1 MFSMNSAVKNIFL
14 AAIVIVS
21 FIMFSGIAQAQ
32 HQSGYDTTHSFISV
46 SNINKNYFV
55 YSDGKQYIPI
65 GPNIC
70 WPRFE
75 TTEKEG
81 LAKMQFYFKK
91 LRENHCNYTR
101 IWLSAPFFDIE
112 DKNVGSYDAIKIMR
126 IDSVL
131 NMAAHAGIK
140 VKLCIENFRDLTN
153 RPSIF
158 PGSVPFDR
166 PFYAKINGGP
176 IENMN
181 HFFSSAEGKN
191 LYIKKLQ
198 FFAKRYGQNDAIF
211 GWELWNEI
219 NAVNAT
225 ESLLFDWTSEI
236 LKEAKKIFPNHLVM
250 QSLGSFDSEKM
261 KEVYPGYMKLNG
273 NEIAQVHRYLDPGA
287 KLDVCKGAMDILAAS
302 ATRELLS
309 YNPKKPVLVSEIGA
323 VEANHS
329 GPSLLYNVDTLGILL
344 HDMLFAPFFS
354 GAAGPGQS
362 WHWYF
367 YIEKNNLWWHFDRF
381 SQVVR
386 NINPVI
392 EGFTPIFIEKKS
404 IRIYGLIGKH
414 TTLLWCRDSNSDW
427 STELVQK
434 ISPSPVDIQSL
445 TLSHLNLTN
454 KHIAS
459 IDFFDPWENDW
470 SSEKSNMQ
478 QIDLPS
484 FVRSLVVKIKY

>member
-1 MFSMNSAVKNIFL
+1 MNTKFIIVLNCILSEIAMFWLLLFP
-14 AAIVIVS
+14 
-21 FIMFSGIAQAQ
+21 GIASAQ
-32 HQSGYDTTHSFISV
+32 NQSRYETTHLFISV
-46 SNINKNYFV
+46 SEINKNYLV
-55 YSDGKQYIPI
+55 YSDGAPYIPI

-75 TTEKEG
+75 TSEKEG
-81 LAKMQFYFKK
+81 LAKMQYYFEK

-112 DKNVGSYDAIKIMR
+112 EKNAGRYDSVKIMR
-126 IDSVL
+126 IDSIL

-153 RPSIF
+153 RPSSF

-176 IENMN
+176 IENITR
-181 HFFSSAEGKN
+181 FFSSVEGKN

-198 FFAKRYGQNDAIF
+198 FFAKRYGQNEAIY

-219 NAVNAT
+219 NAVNAG

-236 LKEAKKIFPNHLVM
+236 LKEAKKIFPNQLVM

-261 KEVYPGYMKLNG
+261 KEIYPKYMKLNG

-287 KLDVCKGAMDILAAS
+287 KLDVCKRAMDILAAS

-309 YNPKKPVLVSEIGA
+309 YNPRKPVIVSEIGA

-329 GPSLLYNVDTLGILL
+329 GPSLLYDIDTLGTLL

-381 SQVVR
+381 YQVVN
-386 NINPVI
+386 NIDPVI
-392 EGFTPIFIEKKS
+392 EGFKPIFIESNTMK
-404 IRIYGLIGKH
+404 IYMLKGKH
-414 TTLLWCRDSNSDW
+414 TSLIWCRDSNTNW
-427 STELVQK
+427 STELVHK
-434 ISPSPVDIQSL
+434 IAPLPIINQSL
-445 TLSHLNLTN
+445 KLSRLSLIN
-454 KHIAS
+454 KHIAKV
-459 IDFFDPWENDW
+459 DFFNPWANQW
-470 SSEKSNMQ
+470 SSEKLNNQ
-478 QIDLPS
+478 QINLPP
-484 FVRSLVVKIKY
+484 FVRSLVIKINY